1 MLFFA
6 LIFTENPFNT
16 NKQQEMAIPSTCRED
31 KCLGTSKEKI
41 IYPKTEIS
49 NLVLSDGSPFH
60 QSNENLPKTP
70 SMVMCRICHSCD
82 SIQR

>member
-1 MLFFA
+1 
-6 LIFTENPFNT
+6 
-16 NKQQEMAIPSTCRED
+16 MAIPSTCLDD
-31 KCLGTSKEKI
+31 KCLGTSKEKN

-60 QSNENLPKTP
+60 QSKKNLQKTP
-70 SMVMCRICHSCD
+70 SMIMCRICHSCD